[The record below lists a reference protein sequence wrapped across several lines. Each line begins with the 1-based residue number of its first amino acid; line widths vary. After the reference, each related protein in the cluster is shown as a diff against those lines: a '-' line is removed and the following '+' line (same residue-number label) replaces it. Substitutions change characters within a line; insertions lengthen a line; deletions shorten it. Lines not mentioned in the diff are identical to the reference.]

1 MPGGV
6 GLHAFVRSQ
15 GRARDVAAQLLQRLA
30 IIGAAAHGCVQ
41 AETLDVGAQRL
52 LKAIRRA
59 SAADVWDW
67 YLWNLF
73 LALIP
78 LALSSWMAS
87 ATTSSAASTWL
98 LSVVF
103 LLWLLFFFSNAPY
116 LVTDVVHLT
125 RVT

>member
-1 MPGGV
+1 M
-6 GLHAFVRSQ
+6 HARGSNRPAASTAVV
-15 GRARDVAAQLLQRLA
+15 AVAALLLW
-30 IIGAAAHGCVQ
+30 
-41 AETLDVGAQRL
+41 
-52 LKAIRRA
+52 AIRRA
-59 SAADVWDW
+59 SAADAWDW

-103 LLWLLFFFSNAPY
+103 LLWLLFFFANAPY